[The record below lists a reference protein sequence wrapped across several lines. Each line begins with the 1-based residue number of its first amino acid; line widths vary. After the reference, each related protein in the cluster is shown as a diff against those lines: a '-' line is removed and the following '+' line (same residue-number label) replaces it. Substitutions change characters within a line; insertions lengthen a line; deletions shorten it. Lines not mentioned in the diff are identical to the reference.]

1 MIEDKLIVI
10 AFLLYDRLVTTEE
23 NYDMQTYDWSGNYI
37 LKNKIF
43 KNFRLAF
50 FLRINNILLC
60 FF

>member
-43 KNFRLAF
+43 KNFRLPF
-50 FLRINNILLC
+50 ED
-60 FF
+60 